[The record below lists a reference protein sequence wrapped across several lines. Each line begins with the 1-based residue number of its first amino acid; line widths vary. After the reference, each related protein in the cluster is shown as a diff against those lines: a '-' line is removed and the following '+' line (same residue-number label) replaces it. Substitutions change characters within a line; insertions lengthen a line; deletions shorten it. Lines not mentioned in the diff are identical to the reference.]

1 MAEKDEQMTGF
12 LKQFGL
18 PQVLH
23 SITSSTDVPD
33 DIWLKIEEFQKK
45 GAAQNFASA
54 IAGTESLK
62 QMNKISQQ
70 NIL

>member
-45 GAAQNFASA
+45 GAAQNFA
-54 IAGTESLK
+54 
-62 QMNKISQQ
+62 
-70 NIL
+70 